1 MADQPVLGEL
11 PDQRAVF
18 RRAAPW
24 LRGHRVALAAAVLL
38 HLAGAA
44 LAVGVTAA
52 IGRVVDAADDGDRDA
67 LVGRVLLLLVLVAA
81 TGVLTWASR
90 YWLIRVGE
98 RVLAGLREH
107 ATAAVGGAPLRFVEA
122 HRGGELLRR
131 LTGELD
137 GLARFAGGTLPDLVA
152 AALVLVF
159 TVVMLALHSWPLT
172 LALLCGFLPPAV
184 LIVRRFQR
192 RAGDAY
198 AGVAAAE
205 TAVAARFAES
215 LPARE
220 QLRIAG
226 GVPRWLRRFRA
237 DNDRLRAARERE
249 VVTELTLNL
258 LTLLQAGCVAGLLVL
273 SALFVGY
280 GRLSVGVAVVFVLAT
295 RDILGRFEDLAASL
309 GEARSAHVRL
319 ARLLDLVRA
328 TGASPA
334 GAVSG
339 GGDDPVGLPA
349 RGRLVLTGVG
359 FTYGPGA
366 PVVDGLSLTVAPG
379 ERLVVVGPTGAGKST
394 VGKLLAGLYPPDRG
408 TVTYGGHELT
418 ALTARSLRSRIVLV
432 PQEVTLVAGTL
443 GENLAMV
450 AGRPGPD
457 RVAAVLDTL
466 GLTGWVASLPGG
478 LGTALEADSLST
490 GERQLVAIARAVL
503 ADPAVLVLDEATAGV
518 DRETAARI
526 EDALSAAAGDR
537 ALVVIAHRAE
547 TVARAHRVLTMP
559 EGTVGAGRR

>member
-38 HLAGAA
+38 NLAGAA

-52 IGRVVDAADDGDRDA
+52 IGRVVDAADDGDREA

-137 GLARFAGGTLPDLVA
+137 GLARFVGGTLPDLVA

-159 TVVMLALHSWPLT
+159 TVVMLALYSWPLT
-172 LALLCGFLPPAV
+172 LALLIGFLPPAV

-198 AGVAAAE
+198 AKVAAAE

-226 GVPRWLRRFRA
+226 AVPRWLRRFRA

-295 RDILGRFEDLAASL
+295 RDILGRFEDLAAAL

-334 GAVSG
+334 GGVSG
-339 GGDDPVGLPA
+339 GGVDPVGLPA

-478 LGTALEADSLST
+478 LGTPLEADSLST

-547 TVARAHRVLTMP
+547 TVARGHRVLTMP
-559 EGTVGAGRR
+559 EGTVGGVRR

>member
-38 HLAGAA
+38 NLAGAA

-52 IGRVVDAADDGDRDA
+52 IGRVVDAADDGDREA
-67 LVGRVLLLLVLVAA
+67 LVGRVLLLLVAVAA

-159 TVVMLALHSWPLT
+159 TVVMLALYSWPLT
-172 LALLCGFLPPAV
+172 LALLIGFLPPAV

-220 QLRIAG
+220 QLRISGA
-226 GVPRWLRRFRA
+226 VPRWLKRFRA

-334 GAVSG
+334 GGVAG
-339 GGDDPVGLPA
+339 GVDPVGLPA

-450 AGRPGPD
+450 AGRPGPG

-466 GLTGWVASLPGG
+466 GLSGWVASLPGG
-478 LGTALEADSLST
+478 LGTPLEADSLST

-547 TVARAHRVLTMP
+547 TVARGHRVLTMP
-559 EGTVGAGRR
+559 EGTVGGVRR

>member
-1 MADQPVLGEL
+1 MADQSVLGEL

-38 HLAGAA
+38 NLAGAA

-52 IGRVVDAADDGDRDA
+52 IGRVVDAADDGDREA
-67 LVGRVLLLLVLVAA
+67 LVGRVLLLLAAVAA

-159 TVVMLALHSWPLT
+159 TVVMLALYSWPLT
-172 LALLCGFLPPAV
+172 LALLIGFLPPAV

-220 QLRIAG
+220 QLRISGA
-226 GVPRWLRRFRA
+226 VPRWLRRFRA

-334 GAVSG
+334 GGVAG
-339 GGDDPVGLPA
+339 GGVDPVGLPA

-457 RVAAVLDTL
+457 RVEAVLDTL
-466 GLTGWVASLPGG
+466 GLAGWVASLPGG
-478 LGTALEADSLST
+478 LGTPLEADSLST

-547 TVARAHRVLTMP
+547 TVARGHRVLTMP
-559 EGTVGAGRR
+559 EGTVGGVRR

>member
-1 MADQPVLGEL
+1 M
-11 PDQRAVF
+11 
-18 RRAAPW
+18 
-24 LRGHRVALAAAVLL
+24 
-38 HLAGAA
+38 
-44 LAVGVTAA
+44 
-52 IGRVVDAADDGDRDA
+52 
-67 LVGRVLLLLVLVAA
+67 
-81 TGVLTWASR
+81 
-90 YWLIRVGE
+90 
-98 RVLAGLREH
+98 
-107 ATAAVGGAPLRFVEA
+107 
-122 HRGGELLRR
+122 
-131 LTGELD
+131 
-137 GLARFAGGTLPDLVA
+137 
-152 AALVLVF
+152 
-159 TVVMLALHSWPLT
+159 
-172 LALLCGFLPPAV
+172 
-184 LIVRRFQR
+184 
-192 RAGDAY
+192 
-198 AGVAAAE
+198 
-205 TAVAARFAES
+205 
-215 LPARE
+215 
-220 QLRIAG
+220 
-226 GVPRWLRRFRA
+226 PRWLKRFRA

-328 TGASPA
+328 TAPPRQVGWPH
-334 GAVSG
+334 GV
-339 GGDDPVGLPA
+339 DPVGLPA

-466 GLTGWVASLPGG
+466 GLSGWVASLPGG
-478 LGTALEADSLST
+478 SVPRWRRTRCRPGSGSWSRSRGRCWPIRRCWCWTRRPPGWT
-490 GERQLVAIARAVL
+490 
-503 ADPAVLVLDEATAGV
+503 
-518 DRETAARI
+518 
-526 EDALSAAAGDR
+526 
-537 ALVVIAHRAE
+537 
-547 TVARAHRVLTMP
+547 
-559 EGTVGAGRR
+559 GRRPRGSRTRCRRRPGTGRWW

>member
-38 HLAGAA
+38 NLAGAA

-52 IGRVVDAADDGDRDA
+52 IGRVVDAADDGDREA

-159 TVVMLALHSWPLT
+159 TVVMLALYSWPLT
-172 LALLCGFLPPAV
+172 LALLIGFLPPAV

-220 QLRIAG
+220 QLRISGA
-226 GVPRWLRRFRA
+226 VPRWLRRFRA

-334 GAVSG
+334 GAVPG
-339 GGDDPVGLPA
+339 GGVDPVGLPA

-466 GLTGWVASLPGG
+466 GLSGWVASLPGG
-478 LGTALEADSLST
+478 LGTPLEADSLST

-547 TVARAHRVLTMP
+547 TVARGHRVLTMP
-559 EGTVGAGRR
+559 EGTVGGVRR

>member
-38 HLAGAA
+38 NLSGAA

-67 LVGRVLLLLVLVAA
+67 LVGRVLLLLALVAA

-90 YWLIRVGE
+90 YWLIQVGE

-159 TVVMLALHSWPLT
+159 TVVMLALYSWPLT

-192 RAGDAY
+192 GAGDAY

-205 TAVAARFAES
+205 TAVAARFTES

-226 GVPRWLRRFRA
+226 AVPRWLKRFRA

-309 GEARSAHVRL
+309 GEARSAQMRL

-328 TGASPA
+328 TGAAPG
-334 GAVSG
+334 GAVAG
-339 GGDDPVGLPA
+339 GGVDPVGLPA

-359 FTYGPGA
+359 FGYGA
-366 PVVDGLSLTVAPG
+366 AVPVVDGLSLTVAPG

-432 PQEVTLVAGTL
+432 PQEVTLVAGSL
-443 GENLAMV
+443 GGNLAMV

-457 RVAAVLDTL
+457 RVAAVLETL

-478 LGTALEADSLST
+478 LDTPVEAESLST

-547 TVARAHRVLTMP
+547 TVARGHRVLTMP
-559 EGTVGAGRR
+559 EGTVSGVRR